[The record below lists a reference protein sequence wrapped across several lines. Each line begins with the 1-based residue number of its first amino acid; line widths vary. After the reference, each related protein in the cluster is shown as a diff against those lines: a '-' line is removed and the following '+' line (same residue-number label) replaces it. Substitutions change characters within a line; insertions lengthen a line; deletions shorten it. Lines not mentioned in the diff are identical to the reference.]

1 MTKPMYE
8 AFSWLD
14 KDVANVHSAEFVA
27 LTMDVCHGVQTCLQL
42 IHSTDLCTNSGAGEE
57 DPPILGGVDKERL
70 LMLATAAMR
79 MLGDQAEERVE
90 SINKQAW
97 KARKEGGR

>member
-1 MTKPMYE
+1 MTRPIHE

-14 KDVANVHSAEFVA
+14 KDVADLHSAEFVA
-27 LTMDVCHGVQTCLQL
+27 LTMDVCHGVQACLQL
-42 IHSTDLCTNSGAGEE
+42 IHSTDLRTNSGAGEE

-70 LMLATAAMR
+70 LLLATAAMR
-79 MLGDQAEERVE
+79 MLGDQAEDRVE

-97 KARKEGGR
+97 EARKGGGQ